1 MIRVTPLKTKKGKTT
16 AQAAAD
22 PVDYLKNEK
31 EEQDQKTGYYS
42 KNQAPSRWLGEG
54 ARALGLE
61 GAVDDKRLYE
71 LLQGHLPDGTDLSAR
86 GGRAAQARLATDIT
100 ISVQKSYSLMCVGDP
115 SLLNLLDEGVEYVS
129 KFIEKEVAT
138 ARLKKGGTEV
148 EHTGSMVMSAFRHE
162 ETRTVDGTADRDDHI
177 HLIALNATQRAD
189 GTWARLDLSWG
200 ERMVL
205 AKTADFALKAW
216 LAQKVQERG
225 HKIRITEDGWEF
237 DAVAPSFIEMNSR
250 RTGQRNEWL
259 RAHGLDPETATD
271 AQKTRAS
278 LATRGDK
285 DQIGKIEQNYEW
297 RARLRDQGLDLD
309 AINREARERGPI
321 VTPDLSLEAVRSAA
335 RHVGE
340 RESVFSKDVT
350 RLEGLKAG
358 MGGATLESV
367 ETAMTD
373 KAAGLLDV
381 GGGKLTTREALYREQ
396 EILAR
401 IRAGRDTLAPL
412 CTDEQVSTLITT
424 TEQGQ
429 GYPLS
434 DGQKAAIRLALTSQ
448 DRVVGIIGAW
458 GVGKTTGAARPIV
471 AQAQALGLQVQ
482 AIAPTTQAK
491 REIAG
496 AKADE
501 TATIAAWLQ
510 TKPEK
515 TKTGAIVRNENR
527 LIVMDE
533 AGMVDAATMDAVLR
547 KLDAEGGRL
556 ILTGD
561 PERQLRS
568 VGAGKPLQQAMETGA
583 IRYVEINE
591 IQRQT
596 NPRLKEMAQLWAN
609 RDTVAAVQIAKEY
622 MHTVTVTEAD
632 WKAAGREPKK
642 PTLGQSGEGPQPTEP
657 MIGLAKKLGMK
668 DAARQDFEAV
678 RRYLDIHSK
687 SQLGYDERTPDAAPA
702 QKIPRDVRQQ
712 AIIRETAAR
721 YLSKT
726 PEQRSD
732 LVMMA
737 LTNKIRRGINELTR
751 EGLKR
756 EGAVSSEAE
765 VTLKALDKV
774 DMTTEQ
780 LARPESYAGRTD
792 LVVRMMQGRGK
803 DREII
808 DFSVREVVEGRVILD
823 DPDGQGKIWNP
834 ATAKNAQ
841 VYSTREIAL
850 AIGDEINFRDSAG
863 LRDTPDRIEN
873 GEDAKIVRLDP
884 DGPVAQMSDGREV
897 TLRADQNYPLDYG
910 YCRTVHK
917 AQGMSKGAA
926 LMGVESEMAQEA
938 AAQIT
943 GVGCT
948 RAKVELEMVTDDP
961 EKLGKKMEKW
971 AIHVA
976 AMEAAKT
983 SDHPDLATL
992 QSLRAEA
999 QQDLG
1004 HVGDLS
1010 KAREEAQA
1018 EALAEQERPAQE
1030 QQAQAAREQEEELER

>member
-1 MIRVTPLKTKKGKTT
+1 MLRSTHIRTKKGKTLQQT
-16 AQAAAD
+16 ASD
-22 PVDYLKNEK
+22 VVNYLKNEK
-31 EEQDQKTGYYS
+31 EVQNQATGYYS

-61 GAVDDKRLYE
+61 GAVGDKDLYE
-71 LLQGHLPDGTDLSAR
+71 LLQGRMPDGTDLSKR
-86 GGRAAQARLATDIT
+86 GGRAAAARLGTDIT
-100 ISVQKSYSLMCVGDP
+100 LSASKSYSIMATVDVR
-115 SLLNLLDEGVEYVS
+115 LLALWDESV
-129 KFIEKEVAT
+129 KHAARFIEKEIVVA
-138 ARLKKGGTEV
+138 RRGHGGTEV
-148 EHTGSMVMSAFRHE
+148 EHTGKAVIAAYRHE
-162 ETRTVDGTADRDDHI
+162 DTRTIDGTADVDLHT
-177 HLIALNATQRAD
+177 HLLALNMTQRGD
-189 GTWARLDLSWG
+189 GQWARMDMSYG
-200 ERMVL
+200 EQMVL
-205 AKTADFALKAW
+205 AKTVDYMQKAW
-216 LAQKVQERG
+216 LAEQVQKLGYE
-225 HKIRITEDGWEF
+225 IRQTGDGWEF
-237 DAVAPSFIEMNSR
+237 KAISQETIDQNSR
-250 RTGQRNEWL
+250 RTAQINDWL
-259 RAHGLDPETATD
+259 KAHNVNPDKATD
-271 AQKTRAS
+271 AQREQAC
-278 LATRGDK
+278 LATRGSK
-285 DQIGKIEQNYEW
+285 AQMARIDQHYEW
-297 RARLRDQGLDLD
+297 RSRLRAQGVDLD
-309 AINREARERGPI
+309 AIVREARERGPI

-340 RESVFSKDVT
+340 RESVFSRDIT
-350 RLEGLKAG
+350 RLEALRAG
-358 MGGATLESV
+358 MGSATLESV
-367 ETAMTD
+367 EASMQD
-373 KAAGLLDV
+373 ASAGLLDV
-381 GGGKLTTREALYREQ
+381 GGGKITTREALYREQ

-412 CTDEQVSTLITT
+412 CTNEQVSTLIAT
-424 TEQGQ
+424 TEQAQ

-434 DGQKAAIRLALTSQ
+434 EGQRAAIRLALTSQ

-471 AQAQALGLQVQ
+471 SQARALGLHVQ

-496 AKADE
+496 AQADE
-501 TATIAAWLQ
+501 TMTIAAWLQ
-510 TKPEK
+510 TKPEI
-515 TKTGAIVRNENR
+515 TTTGAIVRNEDR

-533 AGMVDAATMDAVLR
+533 AGMVDAATMDAVLQ

-556 ILTGD
+556 IATGD

-568 VGAGKPLQQAMETGA
+568 VGSGKPLQQAMETGA

-622 MHTVTVTEAD
+622 MHTVTVTDED
-632 WKAAGREPKK
+632 WKAAGRDPVK
-642 PTLGQSGEGPQPTEP
+642 PN
-657 MIGLAKKLGMK
+657 K
-668 DAARQDFEAV
+668 
-678 RRYLDIHSK
+678 
-687 SQLGYDERTPDAAPA
+687 QLGFESPKTP
-702 QKIPRDVRQQ
+702 KIPRDVRQQ

-726 PEQRSD
+726 PEQRAD
-732 LVMMA
+732 TVMMA
-737 LTNKIRRGINELTR
+737 LTNKIRRGINDLTR

-792 LVVRMMQGRGK
+792 LVVRMMQGKGK
-803 DREII
+803 NREIV
-808 DFSVREVVEGRVILD
+808 DFTVREVVEGRVILD
-823 DPDGQGKIWNP
+823 GPDGQGKIWNP

-850 AIGDEINFRDSAG
+850 AVGDEINFRDSAG

-884 DGPVAQMSDGREV
+884 AGPVARMDDGREIV
-897 TLRADQNYPLDYG
+897 LRADQNHALDYG

-917 AQGMSKGAA
+917 AQGMGKGGAI
-926 LMGVESEMAQEA
+926 LGVETSSLEA
-938 AAQIT
+938 ASQIL
-943 GVGCT
+943 GVSCT
-948 RAKVELEMVTDDP
+948 RAKKTLEMVTDDP
-961 EKLGKKMEKW
+961 EKLGKSMEKW
-971 AIHVA
+971 AQHEA

-999 QQDLG
+999 QADLG
-1004 HVGDLS
+1004 KTGDLS
-1010 KAREEAQA
+1010 RAREAA
-1018 EALAEQERPAQE
+1018 EAAQEQE
-1030 QQAQAAREQEEELER
+1030 QQAREREQQAARQAEAELER